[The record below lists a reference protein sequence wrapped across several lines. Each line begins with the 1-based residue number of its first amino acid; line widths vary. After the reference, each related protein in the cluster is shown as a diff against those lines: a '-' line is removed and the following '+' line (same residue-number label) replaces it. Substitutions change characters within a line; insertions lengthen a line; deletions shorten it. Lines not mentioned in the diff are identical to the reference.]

1 MRPHPGNEQTGQ
13 ARTQEGDLLGWHRA
27 LQRSRG
33 KIAWAL
39 RPQSCRRHQWKR
51 PSRNSVIPQ
60 PSHPSAWE
68 PPEGSGHACR
78 PPVSTRTK
86 HCRSPT
92 QNPLPGTMQQEQG
105 LGGNNSSLQTPE
117 QTRRMAGPLS
127 GFTDPGHRTSSFLGR
142 EASGWEWGRA
152 WRLPHVPCLLPFKM
166 SVIHK
171 AAIFR
176 LWRRPRKMGI
186 LPQAHSPT
194 PANPEQPACLSH
206 LSQTCPKLPG
216 LLCPLA
222 P

>member
-39 RPQSCRRHQWKR
+39 RSQSCRRHQWKR

-92 QNPLPGTMQQEQG
+92 QNPLPGTMQQEKGLEGTILPSRLLNRQEEWLAHCLDSQIRATELLASLGGRHLAGSGGG
-105 LGGNNSSLQTPE
+105 LGGYP
-117 QTRRMAGPLS
+117 M
-127 GFTDPGHRTSSFLGR
+127 FLAYYPSR
-142 EASGWEWGRA
+142 
-152 WRLPHVPCLLPFKM
+152 
-166 SVIHK
+166 
-171 AAIFR
+171 
-176 LWRRPRKMGI
+176 
-186 LPQAHSPT
+186 
-194 PANPEQPACLSH
+194 
-206 LSQTCPKLPG
+206 
-216 LLCPLA
+216 
-222 P
+222 